1 MNMNDMTLIS
11 IIVPVYNA
19 AHYLDKCISSLMEQ
33 THQNLEIIL
42 INDGSTDNSLEIC
55 RKYADMDSRIQ
66 VLTQANKGPSAARN
80 AGLDAAK
87 GEFVGFVDSDDYITP
102 HMMETLLAAVLQYD
116 TDFAG
121 GGYYSVNPDTGVC
134 TTALHGNY
142 PFDTP
147 IDHAQILEI
156 LRTIHAQNSGNL
168 LWFTWRNLYRRS
180 ILEEVGL
187 RFFEGNVIEDPL
199 FNLEYLLNARSMV
212 LLREPL
218 YYYVQTPNSI
228 IRRPGKKNYLRKLED
243 SHNLKMAVF
252 EKYGI
257 DGYRKSMADYTLN
270 HTLNLLIA
278 NLMSLKEGLYQ
289 EVLSIVRSPM
299 IRDGFEKGTL
309 YQNNT
314 ALQKLVK
321 FLIRHKASAIC
332 VALIKL
338 YQFLRNR

>member
-1 MNMNDMTLIS
+1 MNDMTLIS

-55 RKYADMDSRIQ
+55 RKYAHKDSRIQ
-66 VLTQANKGPSAARN
+66 VLTQENKGLSGARN

-87 GEFVGFVDSDDYITP
+87 GDFISFVDSDDYITP
-102 HMMETLLAAVLQYD
+102 HMMETLLAAALQHD
-116 TDFAG
+116 ADFAG
-121 GGYYSVNPDTGVC
+121 GGYYSVNPDTGGC
-134 TTALHGNY
+134 TSALHGDY

-147 IDHAQILEI
+147 ISHAQILDI
-156 LRTIHAQNSGNL
+156 LRTVHAQNGGNL
-168 LWFTWRNLYRRS
+168 LWFTCRNLYRRS
-180 ILEEVGL
+180 ILEEVRL
-187 RFFEGNVIEDPL
+187 RFFEGNVIEDSL
-199 FNLEYLLNARSMV
+199 FNLEYLVNARSMV

-243 SHNLKMAVF
+243 SHNLKMAVY

-321 FLIRHKASAIC
+321 FMIRHKASAIC